1 MDDRQSH
8 MLLALRQITE
18 NVSVQSTLEDAMSL
32 LVVSIRKATGADCC
46 SLYLADNPGEYLKLA
61 ATDGLSKQAVG
72 KARLRMGEGLVGSV
86 GEKQELLD
94 LADAP
99 SDPKFKYLPEV
110 GEDEFFSFLGVPV
123 LNQGVLLGV
132 LVIQSKERRQFGP
145 VEESFLV
152 TLSAQIASII
162 AVSRS
167 EKDNTSGA
175 VQTYVGEQGTGGIA
189 IAKAVVWQPEVQLSD
204 ITVSHTKE
212 PEVQQELFHQSLFQL
227 QTEMDLNTLHMSE
240 NGKKDAAF
248 GYVSGYG
255 SLLDDTT
262 FQDEVDT
269 EIMANGL
276 TAASAVKTVTERRL
290 ADLRQNDERDSYLD
304 LRDMSEIIIS
314 RLMNFT
320 SRAPELKEEVILA
333 VRSLPAALV
342 AELKRYRVCGFISME
357 SAANSHTSVLARDLG
372 IPSVSGLHFDINS
385 LNGHT
390 VIVDGMNAEILVDPS
405 ESVVSEYRQMM
416 LSGRE
421 QEDLFSKEKFKEAVT
436 TDGTHVKVELN
447 AGLSHEEMTDL
458 PEQTDGV
465 GLYRTEISFM
475 MTGSLPGEQQQI
487 SWYRSVL
494 KQFHSQNVTMRTLDV
509 GGDKALSYL
518 PIEEVNPALGWRG
531 VRITIDQPQILKTQL
546 RAMIIAHSEFHNL
559 SIMIPMVSRL
569 SEVVTCKRLLTQV
582 VKEVEDQTG
591 KEIPMPKFG
600 VMLEVPAVIY
610 MMDEILELVDFVSIG
625 SNDLMQYLLAVDRG
639 NQKVARFFEPFHPAV
654 VRCLKQLCDKAEA
667 RNVPITV
674 CGEIAGNP
682 LDAMMLLSLGYTE
695 LSMNYSEIA
704 RVRYTVR
711 RVSIKDLKEIGEKAL
726 KLCHSE
732 DIRKLYLDYAQSVG
746 LGRVVMPAGAKHIP
760 SDD

>member
-46 SLYLADNPGEYLKLA
+46 SLYLVDSFKKFLKLA

-72 KARLRMGEGLVGSV
+72 KARLRIGEGLVGSV
-86 GEKQELLD
+86 GEKQELID

-123 LNQGVLLGV
+123 LNQGELLGV

-167 EKDNTSGA
+167 QKDSSSES
-175 VQTYVGEQGTGGIA
+175 VQAYVGEQGTGGIA
-189 IAKAVVWQPEVQLSD
+189 IAKAVVWQPEVQLAD
-204 ITVSHTKE
+204 VTVQHTKE

-262 FQDEVDT
+262 FQDDVDT

-276 TAASAVKTVTERRL
+276 TAASAVKVVAERRL
-290 ADLRQNDERDSYLD
+290 SDLASSEDRDGYLD

-314 RLMNFT
+314 RLMNFS
-320 SRAPELKEEVILA
+320 SRAPELKEDVVLA
-333 VRSLPAALV
+333 VRSLPAAMV

-372 IPSVSGLHFDINS
+372 IPSVSGLHFDINT
-385 LNGHT
+385 LNGRT
-390 VIVDGMNAEILVDPS
+390 VIVDGMNSELLVDPS
-405 ESVVSEYRQMM
+405 ESIIAEYRQMM

-421 QEDLFSKEKFKEAVT
+421 QEDLFSREKYKEAVS
-436 TDGTHVKVELN
+436 TDGVRVRVELN
-447 AGLSHEEMTDL
+447 AGLSHEEMADL
-458 PEQTDGV
+458 PEQCDGV

-475 MTGSLPGEQQQI
+475 MSGSLPGEQQQVQ
-487 SWYRSVL
+487 WYRSVL
-494 KQFHSQNVTMRTLDV
+494 KQFKKQSVTMRTLDV

-518 PIEEVNPALGWRG
+518 PIEEINPALGWRG

-546 RAMIIAHSEFHNL
+546 RSMIIAHSEYGNL
-559 SIMIPMVSRL
+559 QIMIPMVSRL
-569 SEVVTCKRLLTQV
+569 SEIVTCKRMLSQV
-582 VKEVEDQTG
+582 VKEVSAQLG
-591 KEIPMPKFG
+591 REIPMPKFG

-610 MMDEILELVDFVSIG
+610 MMDEILGEVDFVSIG

-639 NQKVARFFEPFHPAV
+639 NQKVSRFFEPFHPAV
-654 VRCLKQLCDKAEA
+654 VRCLKQLCDKAGQ
-667 RNVPITV
+667 RNIPITV

-695 LSMNYSEIA
+695 LSMNYSELA

-711 RVSIKDLKEIGEKAL
+711 RVSIGALKDIGERAL

>member
-46 SLYLADNPGEYLKLA
+46 SLYLVDSFKKFLKLA

-72 KARLRMGEGLVGSV
+72 KARLRIGEGLVGSV
-86 GEKQELLD
+86 GEKQELID

-123 LNQGVLLGV
+123 LNQGELLGV

-167 EKDNTSGA
+167 QKDSSSES
-175 VQTYVGEQGTGGIA
+175 VQAYVGEQGTGGIA
-189 IAKAVVWQPEVQLSD
+189 IAKAVVWQPEVQLAD
-204 ITVSHTKE
+204 VTVQHTKE
-212 PEVQQELFHQSLFQL
+212 PEVQQELFHQSLFPL

-262 FQDEVDT
+262 FQDDVDT

-276 TAASAVKTVTERRL
+276 TAASAVKVVAERRL
-290 ADLRQNDERDSYLD
+290 SDLASSEDRDGYLD

-314 RLMNFT
+314 RLMNFS
-320 SRAPELKEEVILA
+320 SRAPELKEDVVLA
-333 VRSLPAALV
+333 VRSLPAAMV

-372 IPSVSGLHFDINS
+372 IPSVSGLHFDINT
-385 LNGHT
+385 LNGRT
-390 VIVDGMNAEILVDPS
+390 VIVDGMNSELLVDPS
-405 ESVVSEYRQMM
+405 ESIIAEYRQMM

-421 QEDLFSKEKFKEAVT
+421 QEDLFSREKYKEAVS
-436 TDGTHVKVELN
+436 TDGVRVRVELN

-458 PEQTDGV
+458 PEQCDGV

-475 MTGSLPGEQQQI
+475 MSGSLPGEQQQVQ
-487 SWYRSVL
+487 WYRSVL
-494 KQFHSQNVTMRTLDV
+494 KQFKKQSVTMRTLDV

-518 PIEEVNPALGWRG
+518 PIEEINPALGWRG

-546 RAMIIAHSEFHNL
+546 RSMIIAHSEYGNL
-559 SIMIPMVSRL
+559 QIMIPMVSRL
-569 SEVVTCKRLLTQV
+569 SEIVTCKRMLSQV
-582 VKEVEDQTG
+582 VKEVSAQLG
-591 KEIPMPKFG
+591 REIPMPKFG

-610 MMDEILELVDFVSIG
+610 MMDEILGEVDFVSIG

-639 NQKVARFFEPFHPAV
+639 NQKVSRFFEPFHPAV
-654 VRCLKQLCDKAEA
+654 VRCLKQLCDKAGQ
-667 RNVPITV
+667 RNIPITV

-695 LSMNYSEIA
+695 LSMNYSELA

-711 RVSIKDLKEIGEKAL
+711 RVSIGALKDIGEQAL

-732 DIRKLYLDYAQSVG
+732 DIRKIYLDYAQSVG

>member
-46 SLYLADNPGEYLKLA
+46 SLYLVDSFKKFLKLA

-72 KARLRMGEGLVGSV
+72 KARLRIGEGLVGSV
-86 GEKQELLD
+86 GERQELID

-123 LNQGVLLGV
+123 LNQGELLGV
-132 LVIQSKERRQFGP
+132 LVIQSRERRQFGP

-167 EKDNTSGA
+167 EKESSSES
-175 VQTYVGEQGTGGIA
+175 VQAYVGEQGTGGIA
-189 IAKAVVWQPEVQLSD
+189 IAKAVVWQPEVQLGD
-204 ITVSHTKE
+204 ITVQHTKE
-212 PEVQQELFHQSLFQL
+212 PDVQQELFHQSMFQL

-262 FQDEVDT
+262 FQDDVDT

-276 TAASAVKTVTERRL
+276 TAASAVKVVAERRL
-290 ADLRQNDERDSYLD
+290 ADLASSEDRDSYLD

-320 SRAPELKEEVILA
+320 SRAPELKEDVVLA

-372 IPSVSGLHFDINS
+372 IPSVSGLHFDINT
-385 LNGHT
+385 LNGRT
-390 VIVDGMNAEILVDPS
+390 VIVDGMNAELLVDPS
-405 ESVVSEYRQMM
+405 ESIVAEYRQMM

-421 QEDLFSKEKFKEAVT
+421 QEDLFSREKYKEAVT
-436 TDGTHVKVELN
+436 TDGVRVKVELN
-447 AGLSHEEMTDL
+447 AGLSHEEMADL
-458 PEQTDGV
+458 PEQCDGV

-475 MTGSLPGEQQQI
+475 MTGSLPGEQQQAQ
-487 SWYRSVL
+487 WYKAVL
-494 KQFHSQNVTMRTLDV
+494 KQFRNQSVTMRTLDV

-546 RAMIIAHSEFHNL
+546 RAMILAHSEYGNL
-559 SIMIPMVSRL
+559 QIMIPMVSRL
-569 SEVVTCKRLLTQV
+569 SEIVTCKRMLAQV
-582 VKEVEDQTG
+582 VKEVSVQLGREL
-591 KEIPMPKFG
+591 PMPKFG

-610 MMDEILELVDFVSIG
+610 LMDEILPEVDFVSIG

-654 VRCLKQLCDKAEA
+654 VRCLRQLCAKASE
-667 RNVPITV
+667 RHVPITV

-695 LSMNYSEIA
+695 LSMNYSELA

-711 RVSIKDLKEIGEKAL
+711 RVSIGALKDIGEKAL
-726 KLCHSE
+726 TLCHSE
-732 DIRKLYLDYAQSVG
+732 DIRKLYIDYASSVG
-746 LGRVVMPAGAKHIP
+746 LERVVMPAGAKHIP